1 MKKFLMHSLLVFS
14 IIVCVSSCRGD
25 KASNEA
31 VLVLSGKEVS
41 SLEEIN
47 QYPAVEDLSI
57 IDTNI
62 SDLSPIENN
71 AIITVLALKNNKCS
85 NITPI
90 STMENLEKLFI
101 AEDTQIKDFSCLK
114 ENCNLRDF
122 QIYSMD
128 VTGDSGIFDLD
139 QVEYLVLYKTN
150 LESVSEI
157 HGMKS
162 LRSLYIL
169 NLEKDLEGV
178 NSILELKQLNKI
190 AMSGCGISDI
200 SFIAG
205 LKDLEYVCFDQ
216 NDISDI
222 SYLGDLLNLEELYL
236 AQNRISNI
244 DVIYNLENLRYLDLS
259 QNPLDKQEIEALKSY
274 LPNCEI
280 VF

>member
-1 MKKFLMHSLLVFS
+1 MHSLLVFS

-85 NITPI
+85 DITPI

-114 ENCNLRDF
+114 ENRNLRDF